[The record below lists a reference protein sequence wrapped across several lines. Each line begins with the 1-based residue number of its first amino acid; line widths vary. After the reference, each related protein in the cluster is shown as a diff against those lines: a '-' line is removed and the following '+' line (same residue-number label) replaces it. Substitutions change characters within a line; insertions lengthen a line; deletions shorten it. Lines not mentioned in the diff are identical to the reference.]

1 MLPRMSHTLP
11 IPDTLIREEIDG
23 KIFPYKQYRKI
34 LSGELTPHSTMGSSE
49 LQSTLVSIIHGY
61 LFGQLDRKRFHLV
74 TGEPGI
80 HLTRRDNLANDIAIY
95 TRSEKSDS
103 LTTNYFSRPPVAVI
117 EVDVKVDTTEA
128 GMSEFEYVILK
139 SQQLIG
145 FGCRQVVWV
154 LTSIRQL
161 VVFSGESSFEVLPW
175 STPLPLPVGAV
186 LHLEQWITDEG
197 FHFE

>member
-1 MLPRMSHTLP
+1 MSHTLP
-11 IPDTLIREEIDG
+11 IPGTLIREEISG
-23 KIFPYKQYRKI
+23 KVFPYKGYRKI
-34 LSGELTPHSTMGSSE
+34 LSGEVTPLSAMGSSE

-61 LFGQLDRKRFHLV
+61 LFGQLDRKQFHLV

-80 HLTRRDNLANDIAIY
+80 HLTHGDNLANDIAIY
-95 TRSEKSDS
+95 ARSESSDA

-161 VVFSGESSFEVLPW
+161 VVFTGEASFQVLPW
-175 STPLPLPVGAV
+175 SAPLSLPVGAV

>member
-1 MLPRMSHTLP
+1 MLPRMSHPLP
-11 IPDTLIREEIDG
+11 IPGTLIREEIDG
-23 KIFPYKQYRKI
+23 KVFPYKGYRKI
-34 LSGELTPHSTMGSSE
+34 LSGELTPHSEMGSSE

-61 LFGQLDRKRFHLV
+61 LFGQLDRQRFHLV

-80 HLTRRDNLANDIAIY
+80 HLSHRDNLANDIAIY
-95 TRSEKSDS
+95 TRPEKSGA
-103 LTTNYFSRPPVAVI
+103 LTTHYFSRPPVVAI
-117 EVDVKVDTTEA
+117 EVDVKVETTEA

-161 VVFSGESSFEVLPW
+161 VVFSGEASFQVLPW
-175 STPLPLPVGAV
+175 AAPLPLPAGAV

>member
-1 MLPRMSHTLP
+1 MSHTLP
-11 IPDTLIREEIDG
+11 IPGTLIREEISG
-23 KIFPYKQYRKI
+23 KVFPYKGYRKI
-34 LSGELTPHSTMGSSE
+34 LSGEVTPLSAMGSSE

-61 LFGQLDRKRFHLV
+61 LFGQLDRKQFHLV

-80 HLTRRDNLANDIAIY
+80 HLTHGDNLANDIAIY
-95 TRSEKSDS
+95 ARSESSDA

-139 SQQLIG
+139 SQQLTG

-161 VVFSGESSFEVLPW
+161 VVFTGESSFQVLPW
-175 STPLPLPVGAV
+175 SAPLPLPVGAV